1 MGNGLFLKECNECY
15 GCEFE
20 INEFI
25 VHRATLSDSG
35 EDLTSY
41 KVKNYGIENIIC
53 RKCGAEYFENNFKQI
68 NF

>member
-41 KVKNYGIENIIC
+41 KVKNHGVENIIC